1 MLVLFSLLIAG
12 YFQDK
17 KVSEMIRNLW
27 SIKDITDN
35 FLLLF
40 HLFDIFSE
48 IVSFPGILVLIWT
61 WSNLIPWRIWCLYQS
76 LPGILNNHQV
86 ISNFNSFFKG
96 GGQGGVEFTKNDFAL
111 LKSGNKNLI
120 VLLTFDLDHVF
131 RWSGRS
137 YKFPREASWRWV
149 WAHWSVKFRP
159 VEGGGAGGGSSPP
172 RNFQTWIKFCYK
184 SGIFLLKWTAFNGS

>member
-17 KVSEMIRNLW
+17 KVSELIRNLW

-61 WSNLIPWRIWCLYQS
+61 WSNFIPWRIWCLYQS
-76 LPGILNNHQV
+76 LPGTLSNHQV
-86 ISNFNSFFKG
+86 ISNFNWFFK
-96 GGQGGVEFTKNDFAL
+96 
-111 LKSGNKNLI
+111 
-120 VLLTFDLDHVF
+120 
-131 RWSGRS
+131 
-137 YKFPREASWRWV
+137 
-149 WAHWSVKFRP
+149 
-159 VEGGGAGGGSSPP
+159 EGGKGVSSSRKTILRFTSQEKNSVIDLWSRP
-172 RNFQTWIKFCYK
+172 RVQVIWAQLQIP
-184 SGIFLLKWTAFNGS
+184 

>member
-17 KVSEMIRNLW
+17 KVSEMIRNFW
-27 SIKDITDN
+27 SIKDITDK

-61 WSNLIPWRIWCLYQS
+61 WSNFIPWRIWCLYQS
-76 LPGILNNHQV
+76 LPGTLNNHQV
-86 ISNFNSFFKG
+86 ISNFNWFVKEGGKG
-96 GGQGGVEFTKNDFAL
+96 CLVISQVRKQ
-111 LKSGNKNLI
+111 I
-120 VLLTFDLDHVF
+120 VLLTFDLDHVS

-137 YKFPREASWRWV
+137 YKFPREASCKWV
-149 WAHWSVKFRP
+149 WAHWGVKLHQKSQK
-159 VEGGGAGGGSSPP
+159 GS
-172 RNFQTWIKFCYK
+172 
-184 SGIFLLKWTAFNGS
+184 

>member
-61 WSNLIPWRIWCLYQS
+61 WSNFIPWRIWCLYQS
-76 LPGILNNHQV
+76 LPGTLSNHQV
-86 ISNFNSFFKG
+86 ISNFNWFFK
-96 GGQGGVEFTKNDFAL
+96 
-111 LKSGNKNLI
+111 
-120 VLLTFDLDHVF
+120 
-131 RWSGRS
+131 
-137 YKFPREASWRWV
+137 
-149 WAHWSVKFRP
+149 
-159 VEGGGAGGGSSPP
+159 EGGKGVSGHFTSYCYWPLILTMWAGDLGTATKSLGKPAVSGSERTEVLSY
-172 RNFQTWIKFCYK
+172 IKRVKREVK
-184 SGIFLLKWTAFNGS
+184 SNHQMIVKAVWPK

>member
-61 WSNLIPWRIWCLYQS
+61 WSNFIPWRIWCLYQS
-76 LPGILNNHQV
+76 LPGTLNNHQV
-86 ISNFNSFFKG
+86 ISNFNWF
-96 GGQGGVEFTKNDFAL
+96 
-111 LKSGNKNLI
+111 
-120 VLLTFDLDHVF
+120 
-131 RWSGRS
+131 
-137 YKFPREASWRWV
+137 
-149 WAHWSVKFRP
+149 VK
-159 VEGGGAGGGSSPP
+159 EGGKGVCGHFTSQETNSVIDLWSWPCEPVIWAQLQIP
-172 RNFQTWIKFCYK
+172 
-184 SGIFLLKWTAFNGS
+184 

>member
-1 MLVLFSLLIAG
+1 MLVLFSPLIAG

-17 KVSEMIRNLW
+17 KVNEMMRNLW
-27 SIKDITDN
+27 SIYDIKDN

-96 GGQGGVEFTKNDFAL
+96 GVRGCRVHERRFCASQVRKQKFN
-111 LKSGNKNLI
+111 SVI
-120 VLLTFDLDHVF
+120 DL
-131 RWSGRS
+131 WSR
-137 YKFPREASWRWV
+137 PRV
-149 WAHWSVKFRP
+149 QVIWAQLQIP
-159 VEGGGAGGGSSPP
+159 
-172 RNFQTWIKFCYK
+172 
-184 SGIFLLKWTAFNGS
+184 